1 MDCTEDLLRDLG
13 RRLIEAHESERRRLS
28 RELHDNLG
36 QRLALLS
43 AELVMLRDTLG
54 SSPPVVDQVDKLL
67 AHTADLGTEVHR
79 LSHDLHPAWLEH
91 IGLSDSVRG
100 VCTDLSRAYRIPIYL
115 ECVDVP
121 AGLSHEIALCLYRII
136 QEALHNVV
144 KHSAAAS
151 ASVRLEAHSGEI
163 VVTVVDDGRG
173 FDPLVESAMNGI
185 GLLSMRERTR
195 QVDGSIVL
203 TSQPGLG
210 TRIQVRLP
218 LVGSSTGDCRQ
229 ATPHKSALEFV

>member
-1 MDCTEDLLRDLG
+1 MDRTEDLLRDLG

-54 SSPPVVDQVDKLL
+54 SSPLVVDQIDKLL
-67 AHTADLGTEVHR
+67 AHTVDLGTEVHR

-91 IGLSDSVRG
+91 TGLPDSVRR
-100 VCTDLSRAYRIPIYL
+100 VCTDLSRVYRVPIDL
-115 ECVDVP
+115 QCVDVP
-121 AGLSHEIALCLYRII
+121 AGLSKDIALCLYRIV

-144 KHSAAAS
+144 KHSAAAG
-151 ASVRLEAHSGEI
+151 ASVRLEAGSGE
-163 VVTVVDDGRG
+163 VVLTVVDDGRG
-173 FDPLVESAMNGI
+173 FDPLVEGAMNGV
-185 GLLSMRERTR
+185 GLISMRERTR
-195 QVDGSIVL
+195 QADGSFVL

-210 TRIQVRLP
+210 TRVQVRLP
-218 LVGSSTGDCRQ
+218 LAGSSTGERRQ
-229 ATPHKSALEFV
+229 AAPPASALGLV